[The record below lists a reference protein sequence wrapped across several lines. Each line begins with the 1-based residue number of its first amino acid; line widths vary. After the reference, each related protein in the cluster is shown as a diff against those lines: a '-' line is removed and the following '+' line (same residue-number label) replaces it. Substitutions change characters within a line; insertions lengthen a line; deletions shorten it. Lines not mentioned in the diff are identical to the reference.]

1 MRSPIKSPLRLICA
15 SMLVLGYA
23 GAPARADV
31 VTDWNATGQAAILAT
46 PGQQYAVVLALMHAA
61 VYDAVNAIGGGYGV
75 FAVSPATSARGASKE
90 AAAAAAAHT
99 VLLHELPGQQ
109 VALDAAYAAS
119 LAAIP
124 NGSAKTLGVAIGG
137 EVATA
142 WLAQRQG
149 DGRNA
154 AVPYVYGTEP
164 GTYQATPPAFAPA
177 VTPWLAKMRP
187 FVLASPAQFRAY
199 GPPDLTSARFA
210 KDFEA
215 VRILGSATSTERTAT
230 ETEIAL
236 FHTAPPPIFWPS
248 NTRAIALSRNLG
260 LTENARFFAMV
271 FVAHADATIA
281 CWDSKYYFSFW
292 RPVTAI
298 RAADTDNNPATVQDS
313 AWTPLAVTPPH
324 PEYPAAHGCAAAAY
338 AETLDAFFGPKR
350 FQFTM
355 TSTVAGTVPHAF
367 YNTDQFVEEVMDAR
381 VFGGMHYPTSVEHG
395 ATMGRQVA
403 REILRA
409 RFKPVGRPRH

>member
-1 MRSPIKSPLRLICA
+1 MKIPKRCSLKLLGVWVIA
-15 SMLVLGYA
+15 LGYA
-23 GAPARADV
+23 WGPARADV

-61 VYDAVNAIGGGYGV
+61 VYDAVNAIGGGYSV
-75 FAVSPATSARGASKE
+75 YAVSPSTSTRGASRE
-90 AAAAAAAHT
+90 AAAAAAAHA

-109 VALDAAYAAS
+109 VALDAAYDTS
-119 LAAIP
+119 LAAVP
-124 NGSAKTLGVAIGG
+124 EGSAKTQGVAIGR
-137 EVATA
+137 EVAAA

-154 AVPYVYGTEP
+154 SVPYTYGTGP

-187 FVLASPAQFRAY
+187 FVLTSPAQFRAY
-199 GPPDLTSARFA
+199 GPPDLTSIRFA

-215 VRILGSATSTERTAT
+215 VRILGSATSTERTAA

-248 NTRAIALSRNLG
+248 NTRAIALARHLG
-260 LTENARFFAMV
+260 LADNARFFAMV

-298 RAADTDNNPATVQDS
+298 RAADTDNNPATVQDA

-338 AETLDAFFGPKR
+338 AETLDAFFGTKR

-355 TSTVAGTVPHAF
+355 TSTVAGTTPHAF
-367 YNTDQFVEEVMDAR
+367 YNTDQFVEEVLDAR

-395 ATMGRQVA
+395 ASMGRGVA
-403 REILRA
+403 REILRTK
-409 RFKPVGRPRH
+409 FKPVGRPRH